1 MPAKTTPGPPR
12 RACRAASGALAALL
26 LAAAALPGGSASS
39 AAAETDGAA
48 DSAVVFMYHR
58 FGEDRYPST
67 SIRLEQFEAHL
78 DYLAEHDYRVWPL
91 ARIVETLRRGEPLPE
106 RTVALTADDAY
117 ASVYEAA
124 FPRLKARGWPM
135 TVFVATDP
143 VDAGRPGYMSWAQMR
158 EMRDSGLVDF
168 ANHSASHDYLV
179 RREAGEEEVG
189 SEAWEARMRRDVE
202 RAQRRLQAELGAAAN
217 TEPKLY
223 AYPYGEYSARLAEI
237 LTDKGYYAFGQHSGA
252 IGGVDDPR
260 ALPRFALNERY
271 GGIDDFALR
280 ARSLPLPVA
289 AATPFDPVIDGSNP
303 PRLEVTLADGGAVAT
318 QRLSC
323 FASGQGRITL
333 EWLDE
338 GRTRFAAAAPEPL
351 GPGRSRYN
359 CTAPHRSQD
368 RYFWFS
374 HLWVRG
380 AEGGAEPAR

>member
-1 MPAKTTPGPPR
+1 MGYAQPTAGARR
-12 RACRAASGALAALL
+12 RAGRGARRLPALLAALAL
-26 LAAAALPGGSASS
+26 AAALPGGGAV
-39 AAAETDGAA
+39 AAEGAEGAA

-106 RTVALTADDAY
+106 RTVAITVDDAY
-117 ASVYEAA
+117 ASVYEEAY
-124 FPRLKARGWPM
+124 PRLKERDWPM

-143 VDAGRPGYMSWAQMR
+143 VDAGRSGYLTWEQMR

-179 RREAGEEEVG
+179 RREAGEEEVR

-202 RAQRRLQAELGAAAN
+202 RAQRRLQAELGETAN
-217 TEPKLY
+217 TDPKLY
-223 AYPYGEYSARLAEI
+223 AYPYGEYNTRLAEI

-252 IGGVDDPR
+252 IGGVDDRR
-260 ALPRFALNERY
+260 ALPRFALNEQY
-271 GGIDDFALR
+271 GGLEEFALR

-289 AATPFDPVIDGSNP
+289 EAAPFDPVLDGNNP
-303 PRLEVTLADGGAVAT
+303 PRLEVTLADDDAVAT
-318 QRLSC
+318 EQLSC
-323 FASGQGRITL
+323 FAGGQGRIDL
-333 EWLDE
+333 EWLDD
-338 GRTRFAAAAPEPL
+338 GQARFAVAAPEPL

-359 CTAPHRSQD
+359 CTAPHRDQD

-374 HLWVRG
+374 RLWLNP
-380 AEGGAEPAR
+380 EGDAGP